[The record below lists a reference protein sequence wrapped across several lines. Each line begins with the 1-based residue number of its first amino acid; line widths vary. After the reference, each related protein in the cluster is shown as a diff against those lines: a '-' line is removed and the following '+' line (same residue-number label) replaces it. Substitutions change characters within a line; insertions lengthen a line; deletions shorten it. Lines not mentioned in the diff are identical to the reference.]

1 MGREEMAS
9 SYRTVRIVYDGRGRD
24 ILWWCISTALFSLIT
39 LGLYLPVAINKLVRY
54 IFDNTEVQIQESPAL
69 QPTEA
74 HVQETS
80 ASQPTDG

>member
-9 SYRTVRIVYDGRGRD
+9 SYRSVRIVYEGRGRD
-24 ILWWCISTALFSLIT
+24 ILWWCISTAFFSLIT

-54 IFDNTEVQIQESPAL
+54 IFDNTEVQIQESPTS

-74 HVQETS
+74 HVQEPS

>member
-80 ASQPTDG
+80 ASQSTDG